1 MYHHD
6 RTLPSEIMLDD
17 GRHEYRMGPRATCD
31 GPESHL
37 RCKVAAAPG
46 HTAGG
51 EMTLAECRSAS
62 RLEFDGLRGSDIIPP
77 PLPDSCAPRFRT
89 SSPCTCARVLL
100 LRHSVAIDGS
110 LPLGSSASDSL
121 SEVAF
126 EMECDTSCEG
136 APFPC
141 LCQSLNSL
149 SAPFTA
155 GGVAKVHPSL
165 ASVRHARML
174 PLLLTRWA
182 SGRHAFR
189 GTNVERLAGA

>member
-1 MYHHD
+1 MFI
-6 RTLPSEIMLDD
+6 SEILILIQATQLLPAPLHTKRHQSRQSDECRADSGSDVCTPCPRLARRGRDD
-17 GRHEYRMGPRATCD
+17 ASWRLPLGPHLARHVAPVGSASPAVFKAELGLEHGPRATCW
-31 GPESHL
+31 
-37 RCKVAAAPG
+37 
-46 HTAGG
+46 
-51 EMTLAECRSAS
+51 
-62 RLEFDGLRGSDIIPP
+62 
-77 PLPDSCAPRFRT
+77 
-89 SSPCTCARVLL
+89 
-100 LRHSVAIDGS
+100 SVG
-110 LPLGSSASDSL
+110 
-121 SEVAF
+121 
-126 EMECDTSCEG
+126 CEG

>member
-1 MYHHD
+1 
-6 RTLPSEIMLDD
+6 
-17 GRHEYRMGPRATCD
+17 
-31 GPESHL
+31 
-37 RCKVAAAPG
+37 
-46 HTAGG
+46 
-51 EMTLAECRSAS
+51 MTLAECRSA
-62 RLEFDGLRGSDIIPP
+62 
-77 PLPDSCAPRFRT
+77 
-89 SSPCTCARVLL
+89 
-100 LRHSVAIDGS
+100 
-110 LPLGSSASDSL
+110 SL